1 MPPLHTARPAEAI
14 ASNGSLNSE
23 SRSRKN
29 SEGNTVMADTAETSN
44 TLPDPFDPASLRLKA
59 NFAEGMATKKLLSSI
74 PVERPNKQDFIR
86 VHPEPAYH
94 LEAALIEIKRDREI
108 YLVRPEYQD
117 ALTGECFPAVLF
129 LYVNT
134 LGTPR
139 FWPVRLPVDG
149 KRNNLY
155 HETALEYA
163 QQAMTHWL
171 RVKANLDLGGYEAT
185 VALAKLPEPT
195 WPEQPMNELLRLA
208 FRDHIID
215 RDDHPIILKLR
226 GEIA

>member
-1 MPPLHTARPAEAI
+1 MVEDAKTD
-14 ASNGSLNSE
+14 
-23 SRSRKN
+23 
-29 SEGNTVMADTAETSN
+29 DTS
-44 TLPDPFDPASLRLKA
+44 PDPFDPASLRLKA

-86 VHPEPAYH
+86 VHPDPAYH
-94 LEAALIEIKRDREI
+94 LEAALIEIKRDREF

-117 ALTGECFPAVLF
+117 ALIGECFPAVLF

-139 FWPVRLPVDG
+139 FWSIPLPIDG
-149 KRNNLY
+149 KRSNRY

-163 QQAMTHWL
+163 QQAMTQWL
-171 RVKANLDLGGYEAT
+171 RIRANLDLGAYEAT
-185 VALAKLPEPT
+185 VALIKLLEPT

-208 FRDHIID
+208 FRDRIID
-215 RDDHPIILKLR
+215 REDHPVILKLR
-226 GEIA
+226 GEMP